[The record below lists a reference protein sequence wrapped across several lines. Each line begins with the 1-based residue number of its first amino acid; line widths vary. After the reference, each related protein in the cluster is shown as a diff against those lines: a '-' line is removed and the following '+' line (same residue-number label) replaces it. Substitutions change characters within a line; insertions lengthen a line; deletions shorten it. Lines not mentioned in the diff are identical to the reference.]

1 MRTAASKLLFS
12 HWTSGS
18 TCQSIVL
25 RIMIRRAPEIPVDT
39 VTSTV
44 PLILGQPVWPAIPRS
59 GDDLRVP
66 HAVIGDLILRFSW
79 LHGSAS
85 LTSLQKALKLPF
97 DVL

>member
-1 MRTAASKLLFS
+1 
-12 HWTSGS
+12 
-18 TCQSIVL
+18 
-25 RIMIRRAPEIPVDT
+25 

-44 PLILGQPVWPAIPRS
+44 PLILGRPAWPAVPTS

-66 HAVIGDLILRFSW
+66 RAVINDLILRSLW

-97 DVL
+97 EVLESFFQDFRQ